1 MKTEAVA
8 LAIGAAF
15 GGGSFAGYIRVGEG
29 LDAVIVSPKAAGE
42 HASAIWHRSRKSI
55 TGAQSFFNGR
65 ANTLAMAEAG
75 SDLAKWALELR
86 IADFADWFLP
96 SRDELELL
104 YRNFKPGSN
113 ENYVSFRDGDNP
125 SSVPAG
131 YPYTPT
137 FPAQT
142 VLEAFRTGGAEAFEE
157 TWYVSSTEY
166 APDPDCAWGQ
176 SFTGGYPYYY
186 RKGNYDRARAVRRQ
200 PV

>member
-1 MKTEAVA
+1 MNANTAA
-8 LAIGAAF
+8 LAIGAAL
-15 GGGSFAGYIRVGEG
+15 GGGFFAGYIRVGEG
-29 LDAVIVSPKAAGE
+29 LDALIVSPKAAGE
-42 HASAIWHRSRKSI
+42 QVSAIWHRSRKSV

-65 ANTLAMAEAG
+65 SNTAAMAEAG
-75 SDLAKWALELR
+75 SELAKWALGLH
-86 IADFADWFLP
+86 IADFDDWFLP

-131 YPYTPT
+131 YQYTST

-142 VLEAFRTGGAEAFEE
+142 TLEAFRTGGVEAFEE
-157 TWYVSSTEY
+157 KWHVSSTEY
-166 APDPDCAWGQ
+166 APDPDYAWGQ
-176 SFTGGYPYYY
+176 DFSYGSQDAYPKDDSF
-186 RKGNYDRARAVRRQ
+186 RARAVRRQ